1 MISLLGLGN
10 NLLKYLKVIV
20 VVQLRPV
27 HEANLAVLKILNN
40 LVTLGQRLKKPSG
53 QTLDLICC
61 ELLTQ
66 EAPLVQVR
74 F

>member
-1 MISLLGLGN
+1 MESWLGLGN

-40 LVTLGQRLKKPSG
+40 LVTLGQQLKRHVGPFSKPSS
-53 QTLDLICC
+53 QTLDLIF
-61 ELLTQ
+61 L
-66 EAPLVQVR
+66 
-74 F
+74 